1 MPACLSLCPTMVLQL
16 ALLRGVFADGGLDA
30 VDVAVVEVFEA
41 GGGEPFVPSV
51 AEHEL
56 QRPGAAVSRPFSQPS
71 ALAASAAMASTSA
84 DFSAASASRSPFF
97 PSRPRGVLAGGAAR
111 RRAGLPDLLVHL
123 DDLPH
128 RRRELGVPGDL
139 AAHLAHLARR
149 ELTGDGLPPTRRPGP
164 KEPWL
169 VPGMLRGRARAVRLH
184 TPAPVLAHRPP
195 TYVSHTLGLDGHS
208 APTVRRSRRS
218 SKRLGMCSGEG
229 SPSRVHIILD

>member
-1 MPACLSLCPTMVLQL
+1 MNSRDRV
-16 ALLRGVFADGGLDA
+16 R
-30 VDVAVVEVFEA
+30 
-41 GGGEPFVPSV
+41 PS
-51 AEHEL
+51 
-56 QRPGAAVSRPFSQPS
+56 PGR
-71 ALAASAAMASTSA
+71 
-84 DFSAASASRSPFF
+84 SRSPA
-97 PSRPRGVLAGGAAR
+97 PWRPRLPWRLPRRTSPPRAPPGAPFSPPVPEESSPAAPPAAG
-111 RRAGLPDLLVHL
+111 RASQIFSHL

-149 ELTGDGLPPTRRPGP
+149 ELTGDGLPPARRPGP

-184 TPAPVLAHRPP
+184 TPAPVLTHRPP

-218 SKRLGMCSGEG
+218 SKRLGICSGEG
-229 SPSRVHIILD
+229 SPSRVHNILD